1 MGEEPR
7 LQIVWWRWAE
17 GTMEAQRQQPLTACT
32 GEERLLE
39 EVIWEL
45 RSTVPVR
52 KIFKSMR
59 KVLANGVFRI
69 GLFV

>member
-1 MGEEPR
+1 
-7 LQIVWWRWAE
+7 
-17 GTMEAQRQQPLTACT
+17 MEAQRQQPLTAWT
-32 GEERLLE
+32 GEGRLLE